1 MTAAKNFEKVAEMD
15 RWIDKAGPY
24 WPLFVALVLLASL
37 EPNQLISYYLD
48 WNQPYFSSMT

>member
-1 MTAAKNFEKVAEMD
+1 MRLKEVEID
-15 RWIDKAGPY
+15 RWTDKAGRY
-24 WPLFVALVLLASL
+24 WPFFVALVLLASL